1 MRAVNLLPRDEGR
14 KRRQPGAV
22 SLTAI
27 LGAVLVTAVLC
38 GWFLMASSGVT
49 DKRGEL
55 DARKA
60 ELLAIPLPDAPD
72 TSQSTLVAEKDARLE
87 ALGKALSGRIA
98 WDRILRE
105 VSLVIPD
112 DVWLETMTSA
122 ARSGGAER
130 RRVLQHHGLHVLAR
144 RRRQAPRAAVGH
156 PAPPEGEAR
165 LEPARCR
172 GPPGD
177 REVHRH
183 GRPPPDAGGVV
194 KQRIPKPA
202 AIALVVVGLL
212 VAAALGYFLLISPQ
226 RSESADLATQIAA
239 TETEMQTRRLALRAK
254 PDVEQIKAADLFR
267 VTKAMPNRTDM
278 PGVLLELNRIA
289 RDTGIRFESITPG
302 DGVDSG
308 GYLRQPVDLI
318 FQGNFYELSDF
329 LYRMRTL
336 VSVHNGRL
344 SATGRLFTVR
354 SLSFVEGEKGFP
366 AIKATIGVDAY
377 VYGTG
382 EATTPP
388 PAATPPAAQPPAA
401 QPPAAATP
409 PPTGSA
415 TGAS

>member
-1 MRAVNLLPRDEGR
+1 
-14 KRRQPGAV
+14 
-22 SLTAI
+22 
-27 LGAVLVTAVLC
+27 
-38 GWFLMASSGVT
+38 
-49 DKRGEL
+49 
-55 DARKA
+55 
-60 ELLAIPLPDAPD
+60 
-72 TSQSTLVAEKDARLE
+72 
-87 ALGKALSGRIA
+87 
-98 WDRILRE
+98 
-105 VSLVIPD
+105 
-112 DVWLETMTSA
+112 
-122 ARSGGAER
+122 
-130 RRVLQHHGLHVLAR
+130 
-144 RRRQAPRAAVGH
+144 
-156 PAPPEGEAR
+156 
-165 LEPARCR
+165 
-172 GPPGD
+172 
-177 REVHRH
+177 
-183 GRPPPDAGGVV
+183 V

-212 VAAALGYFLLISPQ
+212 AAAALGYFVLISPQ

-239 TETEMQTRRLALRAK
+239 TETEIQTRRLALRAK
-254 PDVEQIKAADLFR
+254 PEVEQIKAADLFR

-354 SLSFVEGEKGFP
+354 SLSFVEGQKGFP

-382 EATTPP
+382 DAATAP

-401 QPPAAATP
+401 QPPAAAQP
-409 PPTGSA
+409 PPSGSA
-415 TGAS
+415 TGAT